1 MPHPGTPPR
10 LRAQALLVSVALAAN
25 NAASYLLTVVAAR
38 LLVPDVFGELGALL
52 ALMVVGV
59 VPAMG
64 LQTVVALR
72 VAAGGGHRQLGR
84 AMALGL
90 TTTAAVTAA
99 AVALSPVVVVVLR
112 LDGLWQALWLAA
124 SLAPLSLLG
133 FFHGVLQGTGRFH
146 RLAVMIGLEALGKA
160 GGALAGLLLAGT
172 TGGTVAG
179 AAIGSTVVAAIGW
192 VMCGAP
198 RPTRRAPGELAA
210 VVHAAQA
217 MLALVLLVNLDLL
230 LARYF
235 LSGSEAGEYAIGA
248 TLTKIAYW
256 LPSAVGVLV
265 LPRLA
270 DPADRARAVRVAL
283 AVCAGLDA
291 LVVVGAAVFGPQLA
305 VLIGGSQYTG
315 ADLPMWCFAL
325 VGSLLALVQILLF
338 SRIAHG
344 DRRSAGLVWL
354 AVVAEVA
361 LVSAGL
367 RTGVDSVVTAAVLA
381 TGLLVVAGAWVEGR
395 GFVRRDNGLCV
406 RANAGDG

>member
-1 MPHPGTPPR
+1 MAQPR
-10 LRAQALLVSVALAAN
+10 LRVQALLVSIALAGN
-25 NAASYLLTVVAAR
+25 NAASYLLTAIAAR
-38 LLVPDVFGELGALL
+38 ALSPAVFGELGALL

-72 VAAGGGHRQLGR
+72 VAGERGNAAANSLGR
-84 AMALGL
+84 ALALGL
-90 TTTAAVTAA
+90 TTTAAVTAT
-99 AVALSPVVVVVLR
+99 AVALSPVVAVVLR
-112 LDGLWQALWLAA
+112 LDGVGEALWLAA

-133 FFHGVLQGTGRFH
+133 LFHGILQGTDRFH

-160 GGALAGLLLAGT
+160 GGGLAGLVLVGT
-172 TGGTVAG
+172 TGGTIAG
-179 AAIGSTVVAAIGW
+179 VVIGSTAVAVVGW
-192 VMCGAP
+192 VACGAP
-198 RPTRRAPGELAA
+198 RPTRRAPGELGA

-217 MLALVLLVNLDLL
+217 MLALVLLVNLDLV

-235 LSGSEAGEYAIGA
+235 LTAPEAGEYAIGA

-270 DPADRARAVRVAL
+270 DPGDRARTVRIAL

-291 LVVVGAAVFGPQLA
+291 VVVVGAALFGPEA
-305 VLIGGSQYTG
+305 AALIGGPQYAGST
-315 ADLPMWCFAL
+315 LPMWRFAV

-361 LVSAGL
+361 LVAGGL
-367 RTGVDSVVTAAVLA
+367 RAGVGAVVTAAVLA
-381 TGLLVVAGAWVEGR
+381 TGLLAVAGAVVEGR
-395 GFVRRDNGLCV
+395 SFVRGDNEDCV
-406 RANAGDG
+406 RANAGRG